1 MDKFCDHFCH
11 GFDNLILAFG
21 LGYRRNVRN
30 ANSLDILS
38 YGIFLLNL
46 AVILFF
52 YLHHLFHSKV
62 FFSKD
67 ALSKL
72 TDIVE
77 LSLPI
82 LVHILTIVC
91 ALRYR
96 KRNHRIIAQQKDIDK
111 ILKSLNP
118 EAFRKTK
125 TKSVLIFILK
135 SFVIHFIGIG
145 FETFMMIS
153 LTPGNLDWR
162 NSWIAR
168 LFSNNALRMC
178 DSLYLYYCDYLSSR
192 LSLFNQELS
201 RMSSENLNQNDWQF
215 LNKLKVL
222 KVIDLKIYQ
231 LSNDIRDYF
240 KYFLLANIS
249 SYIMIIVID
258 VYWIYASLLFQ
269 SNPYDLRK
277 FKKHKILLLFLNSF

>member
-1 MDKFCDHFCH
+1 M
-11 GFDNLILAFG
+11 NLT
-21 LGYRRNVRN
+21 V
-30 ANSLDILS
+30 
-38 YGIFLLNL
+38 
-46 AVILFF
+46 VLFF

-62 FFSKD
+62 FFSND

-82 LVHILTIVC
+82 LVHILTIMC
-91 ALRYR
+91 ALGNRR
-96 KRNHRIIAQQKDIDK
+96 KNHRIIAQQMDIDK
-111 ILKSLNP
+111 VLKSLNP
-118 EAFRKTK
+118 DAFRKTK
-125 TKSVLIFILK
+125 TRAVLTFILK

-162 NSWIAR
+162 NSWVAR

-192 LSLFNQELS
+192 LSFFNQELT
-201 RMSSENLNQNDWQF
+201 RMSFEKQDQLEWPF

-222 KVIDLKIYQ
+222 KAIDLKIFQ
-231 LSNDIRDYF
+231 LSNDVRDYF

-258 VYWIYASLLFQ
+258 VYWIYASLLFRT
-269 SNPYDLRK
+269 NPYDLRK
-277 FKKHKILLLFLNSF
+277 FTQYP